1 MFYLNDIL
9 MMLIISPVRL
19 KVITWLWETAA
30 NNVASDVQS
39 EWDSFKYSYKDN
51 EHTEKS
57 TSLNRFFFSLH
68 ISYKTFTSTVF
79 T

>member
-1 MFYLNDIL
+1 MTYLNNIL
-9 MMLIISPVRL
+9 MLLISPVRL
-19 KVITWLWETAA
+19 RVITWLWGTAT

-39 EWDSFKYSYKDN
+39 EWERFKYSYKDN

-57 TSLNRFFFSLH
+57 TSLNRFFFSSVH
-68 ISYKTFTSTVF
+68 ISYKTSTSTVF